1 MKSQYNSTNFI
12 VSNVFDI
19 KTKKDHPYFDIIVLH
34 KSIIYFLGYHKVVS
48 INACFW
54 YESNF
59 FPACVSKQDGLVL
72 GTLRYLKQALLFLN
86 LQKIYKII
94 IEFCYTRKLNNL
106 NPVCTSSPWPNR
118 PCMFA
123 ACKKHNNACSPF
135 NLFLV
140 IHYLLHVWCSQ
151 VNMKMVHTYPGKFY
165 IQKTRAISN
174 FYGQGY

>member
-94 IEFCYTRKLNNL
+94 IEICYTRKLNNL
-106 NPVCTSSPWPNR
+106 NPVCTSS
-118 PCMFA
+118 
-123 ACKKHNNACSPF
+123 
-135 NLFLV
+135 L
-140 IHYLLHVWCSQ
+140 VWCCHHL
-151 VNMKMVHTYPGKFY
+151 VY
-165 IQKTRAISN
+165 ITLTRVYNELICLHL
-174 FYGQGY
+174 QGVPA